1 MAYATSMQK
10 KVQVIYSPQ
19 QIVDCAYPFGTNGC
33 NGGWMSSVYNFA
45 KAVNVARESS
55 YIYYG
60 TQRLCLR
67 TTSGPY
73 RVSSYAY
80 TTTGSCTAL
89 FNRVTLSPVVVA
101 VAVGSSTGFMSY
113 KSGILSLASCPV
125 KAVDHAIVVVGYDAN
140 SNWKILN
147 SWGTTWGVSGY
158 ANLAVGNTCN
168 ICQYGGY
175 YSTLA

>member
-1 MAYATSMQK
+1 
-10 KVQVIYSPQ
+10 
-19 QIVDCAYPFGTNGC
+19 
-33 NGGWMSSVYNFA
+33 MSGVYNYA

-55 YIYYG
+55 YVYNG
-60 TQRLCLR
+60 TQRLCNR
-67 TTSGPY
+67 PSSKGGPY
-73 RVSSYAY
+73 KVSSFAY
-80 TTTGSCTAL
+80 TTNGNCTAL

-101 VAVGSSTGFMSY
+101 VSVGSSTGFMSY

-125 KAVDHAIVVVGYDAN
+125 KTVDHAIVVVGYDAN